1 MSGEVLGVLV
11 MLGVG
16 YAVYKF
22 VTRDKGPRSGGSGG
36 SGGGTGEDDVRPQRK

>member
-1 MSGEVLGVLV
+1 MGEVIGVLV

-36 SGGGTGEDDVRPQRK
+36 GGGSNDGPPLQKH